1 MSGHDGDLNYIEGFS
16 GVGDI
21 YIDST
26 KVGTLTASMILINP
40 PMSFME
46 RYEYGQLKVV
56 NTITGMGTFEVNGMA
71 LLMGSST
78 VTTDY
83 ESTLVWTGSVSN
95 GTGSLSQLVGLSAGN
110 ATANLA
116 TLTATG
122 KEHLLYRLGY

>member
-1 MSGHDGDLNYIEGFS
+1 MPDSAYDYAPVALNS
-16 GVGDI
+16 R
-21 YIDST
+21 
-26 KVGTLTASMILINP
+26 L
-40 PMSFME
+40 
-46 RYEYGQLKVV
+46 QLLGA
-56 NTITGMGTFEVNGMA
+56 ITGMGTFEVNGMA